1 MNDCTPK
8 SMKTI
13 EAKAV
18 EPCLDP
24 TTDYEF
30 RLGAGPTRPERDE
43 PRASLKRRQT
53 SFVLRLCVLLVSA
66 PALYA
71 ATTTQL
77 PDGPGKQVTIR
88 ICGTCHSPERA
99 ASLHQ
104 TRRQWQATISK
115 MVSMGATGTDDEL
128 NAVLAYLSKN
138 FAVAPAK
145 PIDINKAAA
154 VDLESSLLLLR
165 SEATAVIQYRTE
177 HGDFKS
183 LDDLR
188 KVPGLDFQKIEKNKA
203 RITF

>member
-1 MNDCTPK
+1 
-8 SMKTI
+8 
-13 EAKAV
+13 
-18 EPCLDP
+18 
-24 TTDYEF
+24 
-30 RLGAGPTRPERDE
+30 
-43 PRASLKRRQT
+43 
-53 SFVLRLCVLLVSA
+53 
-66 PALYA
+66 
-71 ATTTQL
+71 
-77 PDGPGKQVTIR
+77 
-88 ICGTCHSPERA
+88 
-99 ASLHQ
+99 
-104 TRRQWQATISK
+104 
-115 MVSMGATGTDDEL
+115 MGATGTDDEL